1 MRFDKASKSAPLA
14 NAIFALSAA
23 SVSLSIT
30 LAVTL
35 AVAMPER
42 ALALPGKEEEKAK
55 QPISFDEYKNTVSS
69 IKIKDHMIS
78 FVELQKIID
87 KPDVVVLDLR
97 SEHEYKDGHLKNA
110 IDFGCDMSEEKLSKV
125 IPSKD
130 ATVVVYC
137 TNNFSPSRRLSLN
150 NSCLPQLISLG
161 YKNAKVL
168 EDLWQGDWKKVEE
181 IKKGPLW
188 VLAPETKK

>member
-1 MRFDKASKSAPLA
+1 MRFDKASKAAPIA
-14 NAIFALSAA
+14 AAVFAVSALSVL
-23 SVSLSIT
+23 SVSLAIA
-30 LAVTL
+30 L
-35 AVAMPER
+35 PDC
-42 ALALPGKEEEKAK
+42 ALALPGKDEEKAK
-55 QPISFDEYKNTVSS
+55 QPMSFDEYKNTVSS
-69 IKIKDHMIS
+69 VKIKDHTIS
-78 FVELQKIID
+78 YIDLQKIID

-97 SEHEYKDGHLKNA
+97 SEHEYEDGHLKKA

-130 ATVVVYC
+130 ATVIVYC
-137 TNNFSPSRRLSLN
+137 TNNFFPSRRLSLN

-188 VLAPETKK
+188 VPAPETKK

>member
-1 MRFDKASKSAPLA
+1 MRFDKASKAAPIA
-14 NAIFALSAA
+14 AAVFAFPALSVL
-23 SVSLSIT
+23 SVALSV
-30 LAVTL
+30 AL

-42 ALALPGKEEEKAK
+42 ALAQPGKDEAKGK
-55 QPISFDEYKNTVSS
+55 QPMTFDEYKSIVSS
-69 IKIKDHMIS
+69 VKMSDHKIS
-78 FVELQKIID
+78 FSELQKVID
-87 KPDVVVLDLR
+87 KPDLVILDLR
-97 SEHEYKDGHLKNA
+97 SEREYEEGHLKKA

-125 IPSKD
+125 IPNKD

-137 TNNFSPSRRLSLN
+137 TNNFFPSRRLSLN

-168 EDLWQGDWKKVEE
+168 EELWQGDWKKVEE

-188 VLAPETKK
+188 VPAPETKK

>member
-1 MRFDKASKSAPLA
+1 MRFDKASKAAPRAL
-14 NAIFALSAA
+14 AIFAFSALTGA
-23 SVSLSIT
+23 LI
-30 LAVTL
+30 AVQL
-35 AVAMPER
+35 I
-42 ALALPGKEEEKAK
+42 LALPEPSPALPSQAEDKAK
-55 QPISFDEYKNTVSS
+55 QPMSFDEYKNTVSAV
-69 IKIKDHMIS
+69 KIKDHTIS
-78 FVELQKIID
+78 LVELQKIID

-97 SEHEYKDGHLKNA
+97 SEREYTDGHLKKA

-137 TNNFSPSRRLSLN
+137 TNNFFPSRRLSLN

-168 EDLWQGDWKKVEE
+168 EDLWPGDWKKVEE

-188 VLAPETKK
+188 VPAPETKK